1 MDRIRYQP
9 CELPPNAN
17 ALRTEVREF
26 LNTEFADSP
35 PSDRANSWSDG
46 DAEFSKKIGARGWI
60 GMTWPKKYGG
70 HERSILERYVV
81 QEELLA
87 AGAPIALH
95 HIADRQSGP
104 LLMRF
109 GSKAQCLNILPRV
122 TKGECYFCIGM
133 SEPDT
138 GSDLAAVRTKAEKV
152 DGGYLVNGSKI
163 WTSQAHMVHFMIGL
177 FRTDPKAEKHSG
189 LSQFLVDLKN
199 TDGIE
204 IRPVI
209 NLAGRHD
216 FNQVFFEDVFL
227 PEDALI
233 GEENE
238 GWKQVLTELTFERS
252 GPERYMSSQL
262 LMESITREATQNP
275 GERAAVEIGKM
286 VANLASLRQMSLSV
300 ASMQQNGEDPEIEG
314 SLVKEIG
321 VNFEQS
327 IPRIAHELFGVE
339 AGLENGSEFEKTYAE
354 INMGA
359 PSFSLR
365 GGTREVLR
373 GIIARRMGIR

>member
-1 MDRIRYQP
+1 MDRIRFQP

-17 ALRTEVREF
+17 ALRTEVRDF
-26 LNTEFADSP
+26 LNKEFADTP
-35 PSDRANSWSDG
+35 PSDRANSWSEG
-46 DAEFSKKIGARGWI
+46 DAEFSKKLGARGWI

-109 GSKAQCLNILPRV
+109 GKEAQCLNILPRI

-177 FRTDPKAEKHSG
+177 FRTDPKADKHSG
-189 LSQFLVDLKN
+189 LSQFLIDLKN

-209 NLAGRHD
+209 NLTGRHD

-238 GWKQVLTELTFERS
+238 GWNQVLTELTFERS

-300 ASMQQNGEDPEIEG
+300 ASMQQNGEDPAMEG

-339 AGLENGSEFEKTYAE
+339 AGLENGSEFEKTYAK

>member
-1 MDRIRYQP
+1 M
-9 CELPPNAN
+9 
-17 ALRTEVREF
+17 
-26 LNTEFADSP
+26 
-35 PSDRANSWSDG
+35 
-46 DAEFSKKIGARGWI
+46 
-60 GMTWPKKYGG
+60 
-70 HERSILERYVV
+70 
-81 QEELLA
+81 
-87 AGAPIALH
+87 
-95 HIADRQSGP
+95 
-104 LLMRF
+104 
-109 GSKAQCLNILPRV
+109 
-122 TKGECYFCIGM
+122 
-133 SEPDT
+133 
-138 GSDLAAVRTKAEKV
+138 
-152 DGGYLVNGSKI
+152 
-163 WTSQAHMVHFMIGL
+163 
-177 FRTDPKAEKHSG
+177 
-189 LSQFLVDLKN
+189 
-199 TDGIE
+199 
-204 IRPVI
+204 
-209 NLAGRHD
+209 
-216 FNQVFFEDVFL
+216 FFEDVFL

>member
-1 MDRIRYQP
+1 MDRIHYEP
-9 CELPPNAN
+9 CNLPPEAD
-17 ALRTEVREF
+17 ALRREVREF
-26 LNTEFADSP
+26 LTEELAHLS
-35 PSDRANSWSDG
+35 PSDRANSWSEADE
-46 DAEFSKKIGARGWI
+46 EFTKKIGARGWI
-60 GMTWPKKYGG
+60 GLTWPKKYGG
-70 HERSILERYVV
+70 QERTMLERYVV
-81 QEELLA
+81 QEEFLA
-87 AGAPIALH
+87 AGAPITLH

-109 GSKAQCLNILPRV
+109 ASEETCLDILPRIA
-122 TKGECYFCIGM
+122 KGECYFCIGM

-138 GSDLAAVRTKAEKV
+138 GSDLAAVRSKAEKV
-152 DGGYLVNGSKI
+152 DGGWLLNGSKI
-163 WTSQAHMVHFMIGL
+163 WTSRAHMVHYMIGL

-189 LSQFLVDLKN
+189 LSQFLIDLRN
-199 TDGIE
+199 TDGIS

-216 FNQVFFEDVFL
+216 FNQVFFEDVLL

-233 GEENE
+233 GEENN
-238 GWKQVLTELTFERS
+238 GWHQVLTELTFERA
-252 GPERYMSSQL
+252 GPERYMSSQA
-262 LMESITREATQNP
+262 LMNEVVRSASQSP

-300 ASMQQNGEDPEIEG
+300 ASMQQAGEDPAFEG
-314 SLVKEIG
+314 SLIKEIG

-327 IPRIAHELFGVE
+327 IPRTAHELFGLE
-339 AGLENGSEFEKTYAE
+339 AGLENGSELEKTYAKL
-354 INMGA
+354 NMVA

-373 GIIARRMGIR
+373 GIIAKRMGLR

>member
-1 MDRIRYQP
+1 MERIHYAP
-9 CELPPNAN
+9 CKLPPETE
-17 ALRTEVREF
+17 ALRMAVRAF
-26 LNTEFADSP
+26 LEEELSNQP
-35 PSDRANSWSDG
+35 PSERANSWSEADP
-46 DAEFSKKIGARGWI
+46 EFSKKLGAKGWI

-70 HERSILERYVV
+70 HERSMLERYVV
-81 QEELLA
+81 QEEMLA
-87 AGAPIALH
+87 VGAPITLH

-104 LLMRF
+104 LIMRF
-109 GSKAQCLNILPRV
+109 GTEKQCQKTLPGIVR
-122 TKGECYFCIGM
+122 GECYFCIGM

-163 WTSQAHMVHFMIGL
+163 WTSRAHMCHYMIGL
-177 FRTDPKAEKHSG
+177 FRTDPEAEKHAG

-199 TDGIE
+199 TDGIT
-204 IRPVI
+204 IRPVV

-227 PEDALI
+227 PDDTLI
-233 GEENE
+233 GEENN
-238 GWKQVLTELTFERS
+238 GWNQVLTELTFERS

-262 LMESITREATQNP
+262 LITEIIREASQDP

-286 VANLASLRQMSLSV
+286 VANLASLRQMSLAV
-300 ASMQQNGEDPEIEG
+300 AGMQQSGEDPAMEG

-327 IPRIAHELFGVE
+327 IPKTAHDLFGLQ
-339 AGLENGSEFEKTYAE
+339 AGLENGSELEKMYAK
-354 INMGA
+354 INMVA

-373 GIIARRMGIR
+373 GIIAKRMGLR

>member
-26 LNTEFADSP
+26 LNREFADSP

-109 GSKAQCLNILPRV
+109 GSKAQCLDILPRV

-163 WTSQAHMVHFMIGL
+163 WTSQLIYY
-177 FRTDPKAEKHSG
+177 S
-189 LSQFLVDLKN
+189 
-199 TDGIE
+199 
-204 IRPVI
+204 IR
-209 NLAGRHD
+209 
-216 FNQVFFEDVFL
+216 
-227 PEDALI
+227 
-233 GEENE
+233 
-238 GWKQVLTELTFERS
+238 
-252 GPERYMSSQL
+252 
-262 LMESITREATQNP
+262 
-275 GERAAVEIGKM
+275 
-286 VANLASLRQMSLSV
+286 
-300 ASMQQNGEDPEIEG
+300 
-314 SLVKEIG
+314 
-321 VNFEQS
+321 
-327 IPRIAHELFGVE
+327 
-339 AGLENGSEFEKTYAE
+339 
-354 INMGA
+354 
-359 PSFSLR
+359 
-365 GGTREVLR
+365 
-373 GIIARRMGIR
+373 